1 MSPIDPPEDVSP
13 LMAVLLERWVLT
25 LATVP
30 RPISATATPGES
42 APDAAIAESDYP
54 YATPLFYAVAEHLI
68 ATPTL
73 VFASRPDS
81 THGRHLGAGPTR
93 CAAGLYLESED
104 VSGLR
109 GVQLRGEVAL
119 VERWPGDAPDG
130 LRAAYLRRHPG
141 AAALLRPG
149 ARERLYGLALTWA
162 KLTDNRRGFGHK
174 QAWNFSPSIFGA
186 PFEDPPHRSV

>member
-1 MSPIDPPEDVSP
+1 MPPIDPPDDVSP
-13 LMAVLLERWVLT
+13 LMTVLQERWVLT

-30 RPISATATPGES
+30 GLEPTEDEAG
-42 APDAAIAESDYP
+42 YP
-54 YATPLFYAVAEHLI
+54 YATPLFYAVAQN
-68 ATPTL
+68 TSPTL
-73 VFASRPDS
+73 VFASRPDT

-109 GVQLRGEVAL
+109 GVQLRGVVAP
-119 VERWPGDAPDG
+119 VELWPGDVPDG
-130 LRAAYLRRHPG
+130 LRAAYLERHPG

-149 ARERLYGLALTWA
+149 ARERLYGLAVIWA

-174 QAWNFSPSIFGA
+174 QVWTFA
-186 PFEDPPHRSV
+186 PPIWRTL

>member
-13 LMAVLLERWVLT
+13 LMAVLQERWVLT

-30 RPISATATPGES
+30 APLSPTETPHEAPPLPRPVSQSAG
-42 APDAAIAESDYP
+42 AIDEPDYP
-54 YATPLFYAVAEHLI
+54 YATPLFYAVAEHLT
-68 ATPTL
+68 AAPTL

-81 THGRHLGAGPTR
+81 THGRHLGTGPTR

-109 GVQLRGEVAL
+109 GVQLRGLVAL
-119 VERWPGDAPDG
+119 VELWPGDAPAG

-141 AAALLRPG
+141 AAGLLQPG

-174 QAWNFSPSIFGA
+174 QVWKFSPSFFGA
-186 PFEDPPHRSV
+186 F

>member
-1 MSPIDPPEDVSP
+1 MSPTDPSEDVSP
-13 LMAVLLERWVLT
+13 LMAVLQERWVLT

-30 RPISATATPGES
+30 RPISPTGAPSES
-42 APDAAIAESDYP
+42 LSADAIDESDYP
-54 YATPLFYAVAEHLI
+54 YATPLFYAVAEHPN
-68 ATPTL
+68 AAPTL

-81 THGRHLGAGPTR
+81 THGRHLGTGPTR

-109 GVQLRGEVAL
+109 GVQLRGQVAL
-119 VERWPGDAPDG
+119 IELWPGDAPDG
-130 LRAAYLRRHPG
+130 LRAAYLQRHPG
-141 AAALLRPG
+141 AAALLQPG

-174 QAWNFSPSIFGA
+174 QVWKFSPPIWSA
-186 PFEDPPHRSV
+186 L